1 MTQTPRLQP
10 APNSPTPKGPTFKN
24 PNTKGNGRNDDDRL
38 HQAALAV
45 STRQIAREAVRGGP
59 KSVKKDKRPTG
70 HGQKG

>member
-1 MTQTPRLQP
+1 MTQPQ
-10 APNSPTPKGPTFKN
+10 N
-24 PNTKGNGRNDDDRL
+24 PISTSKDQKDDDRR

-45 STRQIAREAVRGGP
+45 STKQIAKEAVRGGP

>member
-1 MTQTPRLQP
+1 MTRTPRP
-10 APNSPTPKGPTFKN
+10 PN
-24 PNTKGNGRNDDDRL
+24 NGRQNGRTDDDRRP
-38 HQAALAV
+38 QAAREAARAV

>member
-1 MTQTPRLQP
+1 MTQTPRPQP
-10 APNSPTPKGPTFKN
+10 APRN
-24 PNTKGNGRNDDDRL
+24 PVPESKDRTDDDRR

-45 STRQIAREAVRGGP
+45 STRQIARDAVRGGP

>member
-1 MTQTPRLQP
+1 MTRTLRTQL
-10 APNSPTPKGPTFKN
+10 APKSPGPKSKGPKS
-24 PNTKGNGRNDDDRL
+24 KDRNDDDRL
-38 HQAALAV
+38 HRAALAV

>member
-1 MTQTPRLQP
+1 MTQTPRTPP
-10 APNSPTPKGPTFKN
+10 ASLSPALKAKDR
-24 PNTKGNGRNDDDRL
+24 KDDDRQ

-45 STRQIAREAVRGGP
+45 STKQIAKDAVRGGP